1 MSYHVGVTSKACQR
15 LLEPNAV
22 TAQLRLARYDIKRI
36 SRIFYI
42 LPGDLRTNNLGDFLA
57 VRYSI
62 IIAVARTPSF
72 RTEFF

>member
-1 MSYHVGVTSKACQR
+1 MSRISNIAYLTIKACQS

-36 SRIFYI
+36 SRIFFI

-57 VRYSI
+57 VRY
-62 IIAVARTPSF
+62 T
-72 RTEFF
+72 TYM